1 MRTRTRCRLSVVTF
15 FGLFVAAAQ
24 NASSAQTSV
33 AAANSAPSLFTAA
46 QATRGEASYDRYC
59 LSCHGLHLDDG
70 DFGGPPLRGSYFR
83 NHWGAGDVAV
93 LFAYTKSAMPQDNPG
108 GLSGETYADILA
120 YILQVNG
127 YKAGE
132 SELPT
137 DPAAQAGLKLGAAGD

>member
-1 MRTRTRCRLSVVTF
+1 MRTRTRCRLRVVTF
-15 FGLFVAAAQ
+15 LGLFVAGAPG
-24 NASSAQTSV
+24 ASSTQTPV

-59 LSCHGLHLDDG
+59 LTCHGSHLDDG

-83 NHWGAGDVAV
+83 GHWGSGDVAA
-93 LFAYTKSAMPQDNPG
+93 LFAYTKNAMPQDNPG
-108 GLSGETYADILA
+108 GLGDSTYADILA

-137 DPAAQAGLKLGAAGD
+137 EPGAQAGLKLDAAGD